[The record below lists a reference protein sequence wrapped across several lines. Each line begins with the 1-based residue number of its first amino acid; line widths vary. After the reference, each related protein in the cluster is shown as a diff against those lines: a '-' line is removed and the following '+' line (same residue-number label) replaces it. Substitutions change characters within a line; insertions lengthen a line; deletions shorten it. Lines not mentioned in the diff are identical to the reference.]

1 MRGRLVLD
9 QEVGLYGWRMV
20 FKELKGDMMMKSY
33 TLLWEEESCAAR
45 GEIVRGA
52 RVEWY
57 RPEEVAAVCF
67 EEIR

>member
-1 MRGRLVLD
+1 
-9 QEVGLYGWRMV
+9 MV